1 MDTRSKTP
9 RRDVRA
15 HEGRPEAVSLNEVAG
30 LPLDDVELLPPWT
43 PVACCG
49 ERFYRDPATGK
60 LHPTS
65 GDPSS
70 PHAHKGVDVVLSL
83 GSGQASPPRGT
94 R

>member
-9 RRDVRA
+9 RREA
-15 HEGRPEAVSLNEVAG
+15 HEHERGAQGVSLEVVG
-30 LPLDDVELLPPWT
+30 LPVGDVELLSPWT

-60 LHPTS
+60 LHPTV

-83 GSGQASPPRGT
+83 GTGQTSPRRGT